1 MWVQRYLPILE
12 LNEANTRSNIN
23 YSLSKTKIAIKLN
36 LYSDAHLVDGWK
48 SPLKLGQH
56 KSLKFLLSKFLKLR
70 KIGMIGRESLDSIN
84 VPTDQFAKPLS
95 RDLVSHTDP

>member
-1 MWVQRYLPILE
+1 VVQRYLPVLE
-12 LNEANTRSNIN
+12 SNEANTRSNIN
-23 YSLSKTKIAIKLN
+23 YSLSKTAEFP
-36 LYSDAHLVDGWK
+36 YSDAHLVGGWK
-48 SPLKLGQH
+48 SPLKLGQN

-95 RDLVSHTDP
+95 RDLVSHTDPQFLLR